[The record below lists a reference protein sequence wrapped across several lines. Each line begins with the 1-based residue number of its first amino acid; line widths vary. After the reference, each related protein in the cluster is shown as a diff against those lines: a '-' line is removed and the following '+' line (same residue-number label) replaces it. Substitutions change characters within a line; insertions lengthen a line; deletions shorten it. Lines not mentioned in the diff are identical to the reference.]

1 VPRVLVSWVG
11 ATDLAAPEKS
21 GPGDVGPIMR
31 ALETGKFARVLLVT
45 DYAKHK
51 LEPYVRWVRGRSD
64 VPLAVVN
71 EALSSPMNFGEI
83 YEAAVRACTKALVD
97 GRRDVDLTFHL
108 SPGTSAMAAVWII
121 LAKTRFPAELIQSSQ
136 ARGVEIASVPFDISV
151 DFIPDLLRERDE
163 HLREMAAAGTPETP
177 EFSDILHRSASMAR
191 VIREARKWAGRS
203 VPILI
208 EGETGTGKE
217 MLARAIHRTSPRR
230 AGPFVAVNCGAI
242 PETLVESELFGHEKG
257 AFTGADHAHQGCFEA
272 ADGGTLFL
280 DEVGELPRQTQVKLL
295 RVLQDQAVTRIG
307 GSRSIHVNLR
317 VMAAT
322 NRVLTVEVR
331 DGRFREDLYYR
342 LAVGVLSLPSLRERG
357 SDLGLLIDRLLV
369 HVNEEAGDQPGFVK
383 KNLSVGARNLL
394 LRHAWPG
401 NVRELKNTLTRVA
414 VASEGV
420 TILADDVREALRPGP
435 PSGPEKVLG
444 RTLGD
449 GFNLND
455 LLKEVARDYLARAL
469 AETAGNKT
477 TAARLL
483 GLRSYQ
489 ALNYWLKRHELDR

>member
-1 VPRVLVSWVG
+1 
-11 ATDLAAPEKS
+11 
-21 GPGDVGPIMR
+21 
-31 ALETGKFARVLLVT
+31 
-45 DYAKHK
+45 
-51 LEPYVRWVRGRSD
+51 
-64 VPLAVVN
+64 
-71 EALSSPMNFGEI
+71 
-83 YEAAVRACTKALVD
+83 
-97 GRRDVDLTFHL
+97 
-108 SPGTSAMAAVWII
+108 
-121 LAKTRFPAELIQSSQ
+121 
-136 ARGVEIASVPFDISV
+136 
-151 DFIPDLLRERDE
+151 
-163 HLREMAAAGTPETP
+163 MAAAGTPETP